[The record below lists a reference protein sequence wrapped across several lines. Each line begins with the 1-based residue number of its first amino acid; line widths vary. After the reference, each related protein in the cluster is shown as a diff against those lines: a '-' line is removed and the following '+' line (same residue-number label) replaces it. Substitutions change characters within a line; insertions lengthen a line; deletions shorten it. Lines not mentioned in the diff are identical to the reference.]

1 MATTEIAGNRT
12 SEIPVYAGS
21 EIVSFAVSQ
30 MPPNTRIYSY
40 VNGINITPFTGPFTT
55 GATIGDP
62 ITTDQLGNAGGWLY
76 IPSGEG
82 QYKFLTGEIN
92 ITFGDSPKGIDQCK
106 YISETILMNHGL
118 NLVDTEQG
126 GTIALRTTE
135 KFRTDVSGSSAEA
148 NQTQSRLDPL
158 AQTFVVDETSYPL
171 GLFVTGINLYFYQKD
186 EALPVGLELRPMLNG
201 KPSTTEYLSGSFVL
215 KNPADVS
222 VYDPATSAAPTTSF
236 TFDFPI
242 FLSPGEYAFCVTTKS
257 DKYLLLSAKT
267 GDGKTVKQPFAGSLF
282 KPQNTGDW
290 IADSTEDLTFL
301 IRKARF
307 ATGSTTFEIFTEKLS
322 NFEYNKLRLLST
334 EVNFGSTATVKYK
347 IQTTEAGSGTKSDFE
362 DIVPG
367 NFAKLGSRRVATAE
381 GDIKIQVTM
390 ETKSHDVSP
399 ILDRQLLKAQ
409 IFNSKILPFTQDI
422 SDSELRPNHG
432 TARSR
437 YISKVVSLQEGFD
450 STGME
455 VRVDVN
461 RKTGTDIEVFA
472 RVLSRKDKGF
482 VNGISNRPW
491 VRVPL
496 VTPAAKS
503 FAGLSDNVFTTE
515 TYRLLDPD
523 LTYSN
528 TANVASNVSV
538 TGTYE
543 DFAQYQVKIVFY
555 ASNPTVLPKIR
566 NLVATSLI

>member
-1 MATTEIAGNRT
+1 MATTELAGNRT

-21 EIVSFAVSQ
+21 EIMSFAVSQ

-40 VNGINITPFTGPFTT
+40 VNGVNITPFTGPATE
-55 GATIGDP
+55 GATIGDE
-62 ITTDQLGNAGGWLY
+62 IVTDQLGNAGGWLF
-76 IPSGEG
+76 IPSTEG
-82 QYKFLTGEIN
+82 KYKFLTGEITL
-92 ITFGDSPKGIDQCK
+92 TFGDSPSGIDQCK

-118 NLVDTEQG
+118 NVVDTEQG

-158 AQTFVVDETSYPL
+158 AQTFVVDATRYPL
-171 GLFVTGINLYFYQKD
+171 GLFLTGINLYFYQKD
-186 EALPVGLELRPMLNG
+186 EALPIGVELRPMTNG

-215 KNPADVS
+215 KNPSDVN
-222 VYDPATSAAPTTSF
+222 VYDAATSSSPTTPF
-236 TFDFPI
+236 LFDHAI

-257 DKYLLLSAKT
+257 DKYLLLSAKA

-290 IADSTEDLTFL
+290 VADTTEDLTFVL
-301 IRKARF
+301 RKARF
-307 ATGSTTFEIFTEKLS
+307 ATGSTTFEVFTESLK
-322 NFEYNKLRLLST
+322 NFEYNKLRLLSS
-334 EVNFGSTATVKYK
+334 EVSFGSTASVKYK
-347 IQTTEAGSGTKSDFE
+347 IQTTEAGTGVKSEFE
-362 DIVPG
+362 EIAPG
-367 NFAKLGSRRVATAE
+367 NFAKLGSRRVAKDE

-390 ETKSHDVSP
+390 ESKSHDVSP
-399 ILDRQLLKAQ
+399 MLDKQLIKAQ
-409 IFNSKILPFTQDI
+409 IFNTKILPYTQDI

-450 STGME
+450 STGIE
-455 VRVDVN
+455 VKVDVN
-461 RKTGTDIEVFA
+461 RKTGTDIEVFG

-482 VNGISNRPW
+482 VNGITNRPW
-491 VRVPL
+491 VRIPL
-496 VTPAAKS
+496 IIPEAKS
-503 FAGLSDNVFTTE
+503 FAGLKDNIFTTE

-523 LTYSN
+523 LSYTN
-528 TANVASNVSV
+528 TANVTSSV
-538 TGTYE
+538 EVIGNYD
-543 DFAQYQVKIVFY
+543 DFAQYQIKIVFY
-555 ASNPTVLPKIR
+555 ASNPTILPKIK